1 MEFYF
6 IKPQKEAQLFLS
18 KIEQKVK
25 EKEQRILQV
34 KQFHI
39 VNVLNLLWQVFT
51 ILITFN
57 ILGLSE
63 YSLSIIKPIIRFV
76 ITIFFSF
83 YFCGFSAL
91 AKSE

>member
-6 IKPQKEAQLFLS
+6 IKLQKEVQLFLS

-25 EKEQRILQV
+25 EQEQCILQV

-51 ILITFN
+51 ILIT
-57 ILGLSE
+57 LS
-63 YSLSIIKPIIRFV
+63 STP
-76 ITIFFSF
+76 
-83 YFCGFSAL
+83 
-91 AKSE
+91 